1 VHERDEVLAAA
12 QARAAALAAGD
23 AAALRELLHPGFGW
37 VSHRGET
44 FDRDRYIAANTGAGG
59 TRWREQRLT
68 DVDIEVVAA
77 TAILR
82 AVVIDAVIT
91 NTATGTACGLA
102 MHLVRLGSHQVA
114 ALPQGGRTVVEVL
127 TAASRDADAA
137 DRRSGVEVIGPP
149 RRSLWDALRAR
160 WRRR

>member
-12 QARAAALAAGD
+12 QARAAALAARD
-23 AAALRELLHPGFGW
+23 AAALRELLYPGFGW

-82 AVVIDAVIT
+82 AVVIDTVIT
-91 NTATGTACGLA
+91 NQGEQSLRMPMTQTWVHDGGAWRCLA
-102 MHLVRLGSHQVA
+102 GHAGPRL
-114 ALPQGGRTVVEVL
+114 
-127 TAASRDADAA
+127 D
-137 DRRSGVEVIGPP
+137 
-149 RRSLWDALRAR
+149 
-160 WRRR
+160 